1 MKIIALF
8 FIVMKLIAMH
18 IGARIRSL
26 RLERGL
32 TLPQLAEKAEVSIGL
47 LSQLENSEEGV
58 ANPSLQTLRKI
69 ATALGVTIADLLG
82 KSVAKSRTI
91 VPEKLDAGLRKF
103 LEKARKQGTSLDE
116 AVLQGCYAMQERDGA
131 PKSAEDWEFLYKTIK
146 MNFDMRRQQ

>member
-1 MKIIALF
+1 LSFYFIA
-8 FIVMKLIAMH
+8 MKLRAMH
-18 IGARIRSL
+18 LGARIRSL

-47 LSQLENSEEGV
+47 LSQLENSDEGA

-82 KSVAKSRTI
+82 KSVAKSRAI
-91 VPEKLDAGLRKF
+91 VPEKLDAGLQKF
-103 LEKARKQGTSLDE
+103 LEKSRKQGTPLDE
-116 AVLQGCYAMQERDGA
+116 SVLQGCYAMQERDGA